1 MRDQVEHYQR
11 VLRLISEEREAIV
24 SGDENLAIAKNN
36 ELMVRLVDMERADL
50 FLPCAFWA
58 LLWRRIR
65 ANRLLRGSGRYGAFP
80 F

>member
-24 SGDENLAIAKNN
+24 SGNESLAIAKNN
-36 ELMVRLVDMERADL
+36 ELMVRMLGMERADL
-50 FLPCAFWA
+50 FLPCAFWG
-58 LLWRRIR
+58 LLWRMIR
-65 ANRLLRGSGRYGAFP
+65 ANRLFRGSGRFGAFP